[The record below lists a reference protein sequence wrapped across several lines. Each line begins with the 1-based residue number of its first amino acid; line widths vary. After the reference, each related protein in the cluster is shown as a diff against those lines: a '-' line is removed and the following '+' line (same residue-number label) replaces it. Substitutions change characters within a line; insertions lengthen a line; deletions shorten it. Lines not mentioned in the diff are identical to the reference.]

1 MLEKKYDHLKV
12 EEGKYKDWVNHG
24 YFEEKEGLPPY
35 AIVIPPPNVTGKL
48 HLGHAWDTTLQDIII
63 RFKKMQGFNAVWVPG
78 MDHAGIATQAKVDAK
93 LRDMGI
99 NPRGITREEWLK
111 YAWDWKNEY
120 AQNIHEQW
128 AKLGLALCY
137 SKERFTLDEGLNRAV
152 NHVFKTLYDEGLIYR
167 GERIINWDPQAMT
180 ALSNEEVIYKE
191 VKGAFYHIKYFIEG
205 TNEFLEVAT
214 TRPET
219 LFGDTAVAVNPNDER
234 YKDLVGKNVI
244 LPLVNKLIPIIADEH
259 ADPEFGT
266 GIVKITPAHDP
277 NDFEVG
283 NRHNLERIV
292 CINPDGTMNENALEF
307 KGLDRFIAREKLIEK
322 LKEEDLLISI
332 EEITHNVGHSER
344 SGVMIEPYLSKQWFV
359 KMRPLADR
367 VLENQKNKDTKV
379 NFVPTRY
386 EKIMNH
392 WMEITY
398 DWCISRQLWWG
409 HRIPAWYKGDE
420 IYVGQT
426 APKGEG
432 WEQDTDVLDT
442 WFSSALWPFSTLGW
456 PDDTVDFKK
465 FYPNNVLVTGYD
477 IIPFWVNRMTFQGL
491 HFTGKRPFKDC
502 LIHGLIRD
510 KEGRKMS
517 KSLGNGVDPMDV
529 IDTYGADALRF
540 FLTTSAAAGTD
551 LRYDEEKVKSTWNFI
566 NKLWNASRFVL
577 MNIEGL
583 TELEFSDLKEED
595 KWILTKL
602 NNTIKSVTKNME
614 HYEFNN
620 VGSQIYS
627 FVWNDFCDNYIEFA
641 KFSLESKT
649 TKSVLYK
656 VLSNILKM
664 LHPFMPYVT
673 DELYNSLPIHEENII
688 LSKYPEYNK
697 DEIFTKECEKFDN
710 IIEFIKV
717 FRNVKLENKIGKDF
731 GIKINSNDDYSL
743 IFKLLRINPDEH
755 TKISGT
761 KYSCIY
767 KNYNVDLYYEK
778 EITEEDMM
786 LKNKQISD
794 LEASI
799 ARRKNLL
806 SNENYLNKAPKELVE
821 KEKITLK
828 DEEEKLAK
836 LKNE

>member
-48 HLGHAWDTTLQDIII
+48 HLGHAWNTTLQDIII

-99 NPRGITREEWLK
+99 NPRGITREDWLK

-167 GERIINWDPQAMT
+167 GERIINWDPEAMT

-205 TNEFLEVAT
+205 TSEFLEVAT

-234 YKDLVGKNVI
+234 YKDLIGKNVI

-307 KGLDRFIAREKLIEK
+307 NGLDRFTAREKLIEK

-344 SGVMIEPYLSKQWFV
+344 SGAMVEPYLSKQWFV

-420 IYVGQT
+420 VYVGEV
-426 APKGEG
+426 APAGEG

-456 PDDTVDFKK
+456 PDETEDFKK
-465 FYPNNVLVTGYD
+465 FYPNNVLITGYD

-510 KEGRKMS
+510 KDGRKMS

-583 TELEFSDLKEED
+583 NELEFNDLKEED

-627 FVWNDFCDNYIEFA
+627 FIWNDFCDNYIEFA
-641 KFSLESKT
+641 KFSIESNT

-697 DEIFTKECEKFDN
+697 DEIFTKECEEFDN

-755 TKISGT
+755 ANITGT
-761 KYSCIY
+761 KYTCIY
-767 KNYNVDLYYEK
+767 KNYNIDLYYDK
-778 EITEEDMM
+778 EITEEDIM

-799 ARRKNLL
+799 TRRKNLL

-821 KEKITLK
+821 KEKNTLK

>member
-48 HLGHAWDTTLQDIII
+48 HLGHAWNTTLQDIII

-99 NPRGITREEWLK
+99 NPRGITREDWLK

-167 GERIINWDPQAMT
+167 GERIINWDPEAMT

-205 TNEFLEVAT
+205 TSEFLEVAT

-307 KGLDRFIAREKLIEK
+307 NGLDRFTAREKLIEK
-322 LKEEDLLISI
+322 LKEENLLISI

-359 KMRPLADR
+359 KM
-367 VLENQKNKDTKV
+367 EKQKNKDTKV

-420 IYVGQT
+420 IYVGEV

-456 PDDTVDFKK
+456 PDETEDFKK

-510 KEGRKMS
+510 KDGRKMS

-566 NKLWNASRFVL
+566 NK
-577 MNIEGL
+577 
-583 TELEFSDLKEED
+583 
-595 KWILTKL
+595 
-602 NNTIKSVTKNME
+602 
-614 HYEFNN
+614 
-620 VGSQIYS
+620 
-627 FVWNDFCDNYIEFA
+627 
-641 KFSLESKT
+641 
-649 TKSVLYK
+649 
-656 VLSNILKM
+656 
-664 LHPFMPYVT
+664 
-673 DELYNSLPIHEENII
+673 
-688 LSKYPEYNK
+688 
-697 DEIFTKECEKFDN
+697 
-710 IIEFIKV
+710 
-717 FRNVKLENKIGKDF
+717 
-731 GIKINSNDDYSL
+731 
-743 IFKLLRINPDEH
+743 
-755 TKISGT
+755 
-761 KYSCIY
+761 
-767 KNYNVDLYYEK
+767 
-778 EITEEDMM
+778 
-786 LKNKQISD
+786 
-794 LEASI
+794 
-799 ARRKNLL
+799 
-806 SNENYLNKAPKELVE
+806 
-821 KEKITLK
+821 
-828 DEEEKLAK
+828 
-836 LKNE
+836 

>member
-63 RFKKMQGFNAVWVPG
+63 RFKKMQGYNAIWVPG

-167 GERIINWDPQAMT
+167 GERIINWDPEAMT

-205 TNEFLEVAT
+205 TSEFLEVAT

-420 IYVGQT
+420 IYVGEV

-583 TELEFSDLKEED
+583 NELEFNDLKEED

-627 FVWNDFCDNYIEFA
+627 FIWNDFCDNYIEFA
-641 KFSLESKT
+641 KFSIESNT

-697 DEIFTKECEKFDN
+697 DEIFTKECEEFDN

-755 TKISGT
+755 ANITGT
-761 KYSCIY
+761 KYTCIY
-767 KNYNVDLYYEK
+767 KNYNINLYYDK
-778 EITEEDMM
+778 EITEEDIM

-799 ARRKNLL
+799 TRRKNLL

-821 KEKITLK
+821 KEKNTLK